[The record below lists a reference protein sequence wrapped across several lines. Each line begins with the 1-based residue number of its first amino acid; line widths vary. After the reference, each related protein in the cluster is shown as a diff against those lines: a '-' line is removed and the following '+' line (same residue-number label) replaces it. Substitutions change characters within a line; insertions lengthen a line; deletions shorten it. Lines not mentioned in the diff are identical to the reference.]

1 MVQVRY
7 KGQNFIYINGYKI
20 KAGVNEIKDEDF
32 YNMMRTKTFK
42 FRVEQKILEVEPGFP
57 LEKPADI
64 KHSDVSPTHS
74 KHEHDHDH
82 DDVEEKEEGH
92 GDRLS
97 IKATLKLIDK
107 SDDEEYLQNLIDND
121 GRHRV
126 VEDAKKKLKS
136 LK

>member
-20 KAGVNEIKDEDF
+20 KAGVNEIKDDDF
-32 YNMMRTKTFK
+32 YEMMRTKTFK

-57 LEKPADI
+57 LEKPTDI
-64 KHSDVSPTHS
+64 KKSADSPAPS
-74 KHEHDHDH
+74 KHEHEHEVEDA
-82 DDVEEKEEGH
+82 EEKEEDH
-92 GDRLS
+92 GGRLS
-97 IKATLKLIDK
+97 VKATLKLIDK

-121 GRHRV
+121 GRHKV